1 MVASLAPFEQH
12 RIMMNPSL
20 LYSGT
25 VLIWGST
32 WLAIRFQL
40 GVVSPEISLVYRFG
54 IASLL
59 LLVWCR
65 VRGIPPPT
73 GWRNHSFLILLGACL
88 FSFNYLLFYIAAE
101 DLATGL
107 LAVIFSTMTV
117 MNILNGA
124 LFLGRRVEWRI
135 ILGSGF
141 GLTGICLVFWP
152 EVIALGKAHNIF
164 LAVLLGVIATYFAS
178 LGSIISVHNQKSGIQ
193 VISGNAFGMLYGTAL
208 MTLYALISGVHFN
221 FDPSFG
227 YMGSLMYLSVFG
239 SALAFTLYLTLV
251 GQIGPEKAAYAT
263 VLFPIVALTLS
274 TLFENYRW
282 SALAGVGLL
291 LVLVGNVIVLTNRHQ
306 FRALLNRLNV
316 PLP

>member
-1 MVASLAPFEQH
+1 MSPG
-12 RIMMNPSL
+12 L

-65 VRGIPPPT
+65 VQGIPPPT
-73 GWRNHSFLILLGACL
+73 GWRNHSSLILLGACL

-208 MTLYALISGVHFN
+208 MTLYVLISGVHFN

-227 YMGSLMYLSVFG
+227 YVGSLMYLSVFG

>member
-1 MVASLAPFEQH
+1 MSPG
-12 RIMMNPSL
+12 L

-65 VRGIPPPT
+65 VQGIPPPT
-73 GWRNHSFLILLGACL
+73 GWRNHSSLILLGACL

-135 ILGSGF
+135 IFGSGF
-141 GLTGICLVFWP
+141 GMTGICLVFWP

-227 YMGSLMYLSVFG
+227 YVSSLMYLSVFG

>member
-1 MVASLAPFEQH
+1 MCRPFKPHQ
-12 RIMMNPSL
+12 
-20 LYSGT
+20 
-25 VLIWGST
+25 
-32 WLAIRFQL
+32 
-40 GVVSPEISLVYRFG
+40 VV
-54 IASLL
+54 
-59 LLVWCR
+59 
-65 VRGIPPPT
+65 
-73 GWRNHSFLILLGACL
+73 
-88 FSFNYLLFYIAAE
+88 
-101 DLATGL
+101 D
-107 LAVIFSTMTV
+107 
-117 MNILNGA
+117 
-124 LFLGRRVEWRI
+124 LGRDWRGERKKKLRYLTRRALAAQRVGPVENPGDYATLLWKFYRRTI
-135 ILGSGF
+135 DRF

-152 EVIALGKAHNIF
+152 EVIALDKAHNIG

-227 YMGSLMYLSVFG
+227 YVSSLMYLSLFG

-282 SALAGVGLL
+282 NVLAGVGVL
-291 LVLVGNVIVLTNRHQ
+291 LVLVGNVIVLTNRRQ
-306 FRALLNRLNV
+306 FRILLNRLNL

>member
-1 MVASLAPFEQH
+1 
-12 RIMMNPSL
+12 MMSPGL

-59 LLVWCR
+59 LLVWCG
-65 VRGIPPPT
+65 VRGISPPT
-73 GWRNHSFLILLGACL
+73 GWRNHSFLIFLGACL

-227 YMGSLMYLSVFG
+227 YVSSLMYLSVFG

>member
-1 MVASLAPFEQH
+1 MSPG
-12 RIMMNPSL
+12 L

-73 GWRNHSFLILLGACL
+73 GWRNHSSLILLGACL

-178 LGSIISVHNQKSGIQ
+178 LGSIISVRNQKSGIQ

-227 YMGSLMYLSVFG
+227 YVSSLMYLSVFG

-306 FRALLNRLNV
+306 FRALLNRINV

>member
-1 MVASLAPFEQH
+1 MSPG
-12 RIMMNPSL
+12 L

-65 VRGIPPPT
+65 ARGIPPPT
-73 GWRNHSFLILLGACL
+73 GWRNHSFLILLGAWL

-152 EVIALGKAHNIF
+152 EVIALGQSHNIF

>member
-1 MVASLAPFEQH
+1 MVLNFSPFGKH
-12 RIMMNPSL
+12 KTMMNPSL

-59 LLVWCR
+59 LLVWYR
-65 VRGIPPPT
+65 VRGLPTPT

-101 DLATGL
+101 NLATGL

-117 MNILNGA
+117 MNILNGT
-124 LFLGRRVEWRI
+124 LFLGRQVEGRI
-135 ILGSGF
+135 VLGSGF
-141 GLTGICLVFWP
+141 GLAGICLVFWP
-152 EVIALGKAHNIF
+152 EVIALDKAHNVF

-178 LGSIISVHNQKSGIQ
+178 LGNIISVRNQKSGIE
-193 VISGNAFGMLYGTAL
+193 VIPGNAFGMLYGTTL
-208 MTLYALISGVHFN
+208 MTLYVLISDVHFN

-227 YMGSLMYLSVFG
+227 YISSLMYLSLFG

-251 GQIGPEKAAYAT
+251 GKIGPEKAAYAT

-282 SALAGVGLL
+282 SALAGIGVL
-291 LVLVGNVIVLTNRHQ
+291 LVLIGNVIVLTNRHQ
-306 FRALLNRLNV
+306 FHALLNRLNF

>member
-1 MVASLAPFEQH
+1 MSPG
-12 RIMMNPSL
+12 L

-65 VRGIPPPT
+65 ARGIPPPT
-73 GWRNHSFLILLGACL
+73 GWRNHSSLILLGACL

-227 YMGSLMYLSVFG
+227 YVGSLMYLSVFG

>member
-1 MVASLAPFEQH
+1 MSPG
-12 RIMMNPSL
+12 L

-73 GWRNHSFLILLGACL
+73 GWRNHSSLILLGACL

-227 YMGSLMYLSVFG
+227 YVSSLMYLSVFG

-306 FRALLNRLNV
+306 FRALLNRLNI

>member
-1 MVASLAPFEQH
+1 MSPG
-12 RIMMNPSL
+12 L

-73 GWRNHSFLILLGACL
+73 GWRNHSSLILLGACL

-124 LFLGRRVEWRI
+124 LFLSRRVEWRI

-178 LGSIISVHNQKSGIQ
+178 LGSIISVRNQKSGIQ

-227 YMGSLMYLSVFG
+227 YLGSLMYLSVFG

-282 SALAGVGLL
+282 SHLAGIGVL
-291 LVLVGNVIVLTNRHQ
+291 LVLVGNMIVLTNRRQ
-306 FRALLNRLNV
+306 IRTLLNRLNF
-316 PLP
+316 PLS

>member
-1 MVASLAPFEQH
+1 MVPSLAPLEQH

-73 GWRNHSFLILLGACL
+73 GWRNHSSLILLGACL

-141 GLTGICLVFWP
+141 GLIGICLVFWP

-178 LGSIISVHNQKSGIQ
+178 LGSIISVRNQKSGIQ

-227 YMGSLMYLSVFG
+227 YVSSLMYLSVFG

-291 LVLVGNVIVLTNRHQ
+291 LVLVGNVIVLTSRHQ

>member
-1 MVASLAPFEQH
+1 
-12 RIMMNPSL
+12 MNPGL

-40 GVVSPEISLVYRFG
+40 GVVSPEISLVYRCG

-73 GWRNHSFLILLGACL
+73 GWRNHSSLILLGACL

-227 YMGSLMYLSVFG
+227 YVSSLMYLSVFG

-282 SALAGVGLL
+282 SHLAGTGVL
-291 LVLVGNVIVLTNRHQ
+291 LVLVGNAIVLTHRHQ
-306 FRALLNRLNV
+306 FHALLNRLNV

>member
-1 MVASLAPFEQH
+1 MSPG
-12 RIMMNPSL
+12 L

-73 GWRNHSFLILLGACL
+73 GWRNHSSLILLGACL

-152 EVIALGKAHNIF
+152 EVIGLGKAHNIF

-178 LGSIISVHNQKSGIQ
+178 LGSIISVRNQKSGIQ

-227 YMGSLMYLSVFG
+227 YVSSLMYLSVFG

>member
-1 MVASLAPFEQH
+1 MSPG
-12 RIMMNPSL
+12 L

-73 GWRNHSFLILLGACL
+73 GWRNHSSLILLGACL

-141 GLTGICLVFWP
+141 GLAGICLVFWP

-227 YMGSLMYLSVFG
+227 YVSSLMYLSVFG

>member
-1 MVASLAPFEQH
+1 
-12 RIMMNPSL
+12 MMSPGL

-73 GWRNHSFLILLGACL
+73 GWRNHSSLILLGACL

-227 YMGSLMYLSVFG
+227 YVGSLMYLSVFG

>member
-1 MVASLAPFEQH
+1 MSPG
-12 RIMMNPSL
+12 L

-65 VRGIPPPT
+65 ARGIPPPA
-73 GWRNHSFLILLGACL
+73 GWRNHGFLILLGACL
-88 FSFNYLLFYIAAE
+88 FSFNYLLFYIGA
-101 DLATGL
+101 DKLATGL

-117 MNILNGA
+117 MNILNGT
-124 LFLGRRVEWRI
+124 LLLGRQVEWRTV
-135 ILGSGF
+135 LGSGL

-152 EVIALGKAHNIF
+152 EVMVLDKTNNIVLAISLGI
-164 LAVLLGVIATYFAS
+164 IATYFAS
-178 LGSIISVHNQKSGIQ
+178 LGNIISAHNQKSGIE
-193 VISGNAFGMLYGTAL
+193 VISGNAFGMLYGTVL
-208 MTLYALISGVHFN
+208 MMLYALTSSVQFN

-227 YMGSLMYLSVFG
+227 YVSSLMYLSLFG

-282 SALAGVGLL
+282 SHLAGIGVL
-291 LVLVGNVIVLTNRHQ
+291 LVLVGNVIC
-306 FRALLNRLNV
+306 LLYTSDAADE
-316 PLP
+316 

>member
-1 MVASLAPFEQH
+1 MSPG
-12 RIMMNPSL
+12 L

-73 GWRNHSFLILLGACL
+73 GWRNHSSLILLGACL

-124 LFLGRRVEWRI
+124 LFLGRRGEWRI

-178 LGSIISVHNQKSGIQ
+178 LGNIISLHNQKSGIQ

-227 YMGSLMYLSVFG
+227 YVSSLMYLSVFG

>member
-1 MVASLAPFEQH
+1 MVNSG
-12 RIMMNPSL
+12 L

-59 LLVWCR
+59 LLFWCR

-88 FSFNYLLFYIAAE
+88 FSFNYLLFYIAADE
-101 DLATGL
+101 LATGL

-117 MNILNGA
+117 MNILNGT
-124 LFLGRRVEWRI
+124 LLLGRKVEGRTV
-135 ILGSGF
+135 LGSGL

-152 EVIALGKAHNIF
+152 ELIAWDKTNNIV
-164 LAVLLGVIATYFAS
+164 LAILLGVIATYFAS
-178 LGSIISVHNQKSGIQ
+178 LGSIISIHNQKSGIE
-193 VISGNAFGMLYGTAL
+193 VISGSAFGMLYGTAL
-208 MTLYALISGVHFN
+208 MAIYALISGVHFN

-227 YMGSLMYLSVFG
+227 YVSSLMYLSVFG

-274 TLFENYRW
+274 TLFENYQW
-282 SALAGVGLL
+282 SSFAGVGVL
-291 LVLVGNVIVLTNRHQ
+291 LVLTGNVIVLTNRRQ
-306 FRALLNRLNV
+306 FQALLGRFNF
-316 PLP
+316 PLS

>member
-1 MVASLAPFEQH
+1 MSPG
-12 RIMMNPSL
+12 L

-73 GWRNHSFLILLGACL
+73 GWRNHSSLILLGACL

-141 GLTGICLVFWP
+141 GLAGICLVFWP

-227 YMGSLMYLSVFG
+227 YVGSLMYLSVFG

>member
-1 MVASLAPFEQH
+1 MSPG
-12 RIMMNPSL
+12 L

-73 GWRNHSFLILLGACL
+73 GWRNHSSLILLGACL

-227 YMGSLMYLSVFG
+227 YVSSLMYLSVFG

-274 TLFENYRW
+274 TLFENFRW
-282 SALAGVGLL
+282 STLAGIGVL

-316 PLP
+316 PLS

>member
-1 MVASLAPFEQH
+1 
-12 RIMMNPSL
+12 MMNPSL

-178 LGSIISVHNQKSGIQ
+178 LGSIISVRNQKSGIQ

-227 YMGSLMYLSVFG
+227 YVGSLMYLSVFG
-239 SALAFTLYLTLV
+239 SALHSPCT
-251 GQIGPEKAAYAT
+251 
-263 VLFPIVALTLS
+263 
-274 TLFENYRW
+274 
-282 SALAGVGLL
+282 
-291 LVLVGNVIVLTNRHQ
+291 
-306 FRALLNRLNV
+306 
-316 PLP
+316 

>member
-1 MVASLAPFEQH
+1 MSPG
-12 RIMMNPSL
+12 L

-73 GWRNHSFLILLGACL
+73 GWRNHSSLILLGACL

-178 LGSIISVHNQKSGIQ
+178 LGSIISVRNQKSGIQ

-208 MTLYALISGVHFN
+208 MTLYALFSGVHFN

-227 YMGSLMYLSVFG
+227 YVSSLMYLSVFG

-282 SALAGVGLL
+282 SNLAGVGIL
-291 LVLVGNVIVLTNRHQ
+291 LVLIGNVIVLTNRHQ
-306 FRALLNRLNV
+306 FRALLNRLNF
-316 PLP
+316 PFH

>member
-73 GWRNHSFLILLGACL
+73 GWRNHSSLILLGACL

-227 YMGSLMYLSVFG
+227 YVGSLMYLSVFG

>member
-1 MVASLAPFEQH
+1 MSPG
-12 RIMMNPSL
+12 L

-40 GVVSPEISLVYRFG
+40 GMVSPEISLVYRFG

-65 VRGIPPPT
+65 VRGIAPPT

-227 YMGSLMYLSVFG
+227 YVSSLMYLSLFG

>member
-1 MVASLAPFEQH
+1 
-12 RIMMNPSL
+12 MMNPRL

-65 VRGIPPPT
+65 VRGHPTPT

-117 MNILNGA
+117 MNILNGG

-227 YMGSLMYLSVFG
+227 YVSSLMYLSVFG

>member
-1 MVASLAPFEQH
+1 
-12 RIMMNPSL
+12 MNPGL

-73 GWRNHSFLILLGACL
+73 GWRNHSSLILLGACL

-208 MTLYALISGVHFN
+208 MALYALISSVHFN

-227 YMGSLMYLSVFG
+227 YVSSLMYLSVFG

-251 GQIGPEKAAYAT
+251 GQIGPERAAYAT
-263 VLFPIVALTLS
+263 VLFPIVALMLS

-282 SALAGVGLL
+282 SHLAGIGVL
-291 LVLVGNVIVLTNRHQ
+291 LVLIGNVIVLTNRHQ
-306 FRALLNRLNV
+306 LRAFLHRLHV
-316 PLP
+316 PLS

>member
-1 MVASLAPFEQH
+1 MVASLTPFEQH

-73 GWRNHSFLILLGACL
+73 GWRNHSSLILLGACL

-107 LAVIFSTMTV
+107 LAVVFSTMTV

-141 GLTGICLVFWP
+141 GLAGICLVFWP

-227 YMGSLMYLSVFG
+227 YVSSLMYLSVFG

>member
-1 MVASLAPFEQH
+1 MVNSG
-12 RIMMNPSL
+12 L

-59 LLVWCR
+59 LLFWCR

-73 GWRNHSFLILLGACL
+73 GWRSHSFLILLGACL

-101 DLATGL
+101 GLATGL

-124 LFLGRRVEWRI
+124 VFLGRRVEGRI

-141 GLTGICLVFWP
+141 GLTGIFLVFWP
-152 EVIALGKAHNIF
+152 EVFELGRAHNIM

-178 LGSIISVHNQKSGIQ
+178 LGNIISAHSQKSGIE
-193 VISGNAFGMLYGTAL
+193 VISGNAFGMLYGTVL
-208 MTLYALISGVHFN
+208 MMLYALISGVHFN

-227 YMGSLMYLSVFG
+227 YVSSLMYLSVFG

-263 VLFPIVALTLS
+263 VLFPIVALMLS

-282 SALAGVGLL
+282 NYLASIGVL
-291 LVLVGNVIVLTNRHQ
+291 LVLVGNVVVLTNRRQ
-306 FRALLNRLNV
+306 LRGFLQRLNG
-316 PLP
+316 PSS

>member
-1 MVASLAPFEQH
+1 MSPG
-12 RIMMNPSL
+12 L

-73 GWRNHSFLILLGACL
+73 GWRNHSSLILLGACL

-178 LGSIISVHNQKSGIQ
+178 LGSIISVRNQKSGIQ

-227 YMGSLMYLSVFG
+227 YVGSLMYLSVFG

-291 LVLVGNVIVLTNRHQ
+291 LVLAGNVIVLTNRHQ

>member
-1 MVASLAPFEQH
+1 MTSPG
-12 RIMMNPSL
+12 L

-59 LLVWCR
+59 LLIWVWA
-65 VRGIPPPT
+65 RGIPAPT

-88 FSFNYLLFYIAAE
+88 FSFNYLLFYIAAN

-117 MNILNGA
+117 VNILNGR
-124 LFLGRRVEWRI
+124 LFLGRRVEGRTV
-135 ILGSGF
+135 LGSGV

-152 EVIALGKAHNIF
+152 EVIAFDKTHGIVLS
-164 LAVLLGVIATYFAS
+164 VLLGIIATYFAS
-178 LGSIISVHNQKSGIQ
+178 LGSIISIRNQKAGIE

-208 MTLYALISGVHFN
+208 MTIYTLISGIHFN

-227 YMGSLMYLSVFG
+227 YVSSLMYLSVFG

-274 TLFENYRW
+274 TLFENYQW
-282 SALAGVGLL
+282 SNFAGVGVL
-291 LVLVGNVIVLTNRHQ
+291 LVLTGNVIVLTNRRQ
-306 FRALLNRLNV
+306 FRVFLDRFNF
-316 PLP
+316 PLS

>member
-1 MVASLAPFEQH
+1 MVPSLAPFEQH

-152 EVIALGKAHNIF
+152 
-164 LAVLLGVIATYFAS
+164 
-178 LGSIISVHNQKSGIQ
+178 
-193 VISGNAFGMLYGTAL
+193 
-208 MTLYALISGVHFN
+208 
-221 FDPSFG
+221 
-227 YMGSLMYLSVFG
+227 
-239 SALAFTLYLTLV
+239 
-251 GQIGPEKAAYAT
+251 
-263 VLFPIVALTLS
+263 
-274 TLFENYRW
+274 
-282 SALAGVGLL
+282 
-291 LVLVGNVIVLTNRHQ
+291 
-306 FRALLNRLNV
+306 
-316 PLP
+316 

>member
-1 MVASLAPFEQH
+1 
-12 RIMMNPSL
+12 
-20 LYSGT
+20 
-25 VLIWGST
+25 
-32 WLAIRFQL
+32 
-40 GVVSPEISLVYRFG
+40 
-54 IASLL
+54 
-59 LLVWCR
+59 
-65 VRGIPPPT
+65 
-73 GWRNHSFLILLGACL
+73 
-88 FSFNYLLFYIAAE
+88 
-101 DLATGL
+101 
-107 LAVIFSTMTV
+107 MTV

-152 EVIALGKAHNIF
+152 EVIALDKAHNIF

-178 LGSIISVHNQKSGIQ
+178 LGSIISVRNQKSGIQ

-208 MTLYALISGVHFN
+208 MALYALISGVHFN

-227 YMGSLMYLSVFG
+227 YVSSLMYLSVFG

>member
-1 MVASLAPFEQH
+1 
-12 RIMMNPSL
+12 MMNPSL

-40 GVVSPEISLVYRFG
+40 GVVSPEPSLVYRFG

-59 LLVWCR
+59 LLVWCK

-88 FSFNYLLFYIAAE
+88 FSFNYLLFYIAADE
-101 DLATGL
+101 LATGL

-117 MNILNGA
+117 MNIMNGT
-124 LFLGRRVEWRI
+124 LFLGRKVERRTV
-135 ILGSGF
+135 LGSGL

-152 EVIALGKAHNIF
+152 ELIAWNTTNNII
-164 LAVLLGVIATYFAS
+164 LAILLGVIATYFAS
-178 LGSIISVHNQKSGIQ
+178 LGSIISIHNQKSGIE
-193 VISGNAFGMLYGTAL
+193 VISGNAFGMLYGTVL
-208 MTLYALISGVHFN
+208 MAIYALISGVHFN
-221 FDPSFG
+221 FDPSFS
-227 YMGSLMYLSVFG
+227 YISSLMYLSLFG

-251 GQIGPEKAAYAT
+251 GKIGPEKAAYAT

-274 TLFENYRW
+274 TLFEDYRW
-282 SALAGVGLL
+282 SGLAGVGVL
-291 LVLVGNVIVLTNRHQ
+291 LVLIGNVIVLTNRGQ
-306 FRALLNRLNV
+306 FRTFLNRLNI

>member
-1 MVASLAPFEQH
+1 MSPG
-12 RIMMNPSL
+12 L

-73 GWRNHSFLILLGACL
+73 GWRNHSSLILLGACL

-178 LGSIISVHNQKSGIQ
+178 LGSIISVRNQKSGIQ

-227 YMGSLMYLSVFG
+227 YVSSLMYLSVFG

-282 SALAGVGLL
+282 SALAGVGVL
-291 LVLVGNVIVLTNRHQ
+291 LVLIGNVIVLTNRHQ
-306 FRALLNRLNV
+306 FRALLNRINV
-316 PLP
+316 SLP

>member
-1 MVASLAPFEQH
+1 MSPG
-12 RIMMNPSL
+12 L

-73 GWRNHSFLILLGACL
+73 GWRNHSSLILLGACL

-178 LGSIISVHNQKSGIQ
+178 LGSIISVRNQKSGVE
-193 VISGNAFGMLYGTAL
+193 VIPGNAFGMLYGTAL

-227 YMGSLMYLSVFG
+227 YVSSLMYLSVFG